1 MEFGERKCSIIESE
15 QIVFRSVCLHSSYGV
30 ESSQRKPLPKI
41 CGNMGTPRDFQH
53 LRVCSNNWRLLTY
66 SLDMYCA
73 ININVNLPFHHI
85 YKNENKQFNLTQ
97 DSRNVV
103 SSVDR
108 IHTEHCV
115 LDYLRNI
122 PLSASLLEIFITKLI
137 LRSKYYR
144 NAILSIIY
152 MHFETSVQA
161 MTQR

>member
-1 MEFGERKCSIIESE
+1 MEFGETKCSILESE
-15 QIVFRSVCLHSSYGV
+15 EIVFRSECLHSSCGA
-30 ESSQRKPLPKI
+30 ERSQLKPLPKI

-53 LRVCSNNWRLLTY
+53 LRVCSNNWRLLSS
-66 SLDMYCA
+66 SLDMYCER
-73 ININVNLPFHHI
+73 NINVNLSIHHI
-85 YKNENKQFNLTQ
+85 YKNENNQLNLTQ

-103 SSVDR
+103 FSVDR

-115 LDYLRNI
+115 LDCLRNI
-122 PLSASLLEIFITKLI
+122 PLSASLLEVFITKLI

-144 NAILSIIY
+144 NAILAIIY